1 MSHFQ
6 PPPWALPTL
15 TALIGS
21 GGFTIGI
28 YSFLAP
34 VQAARVYGVD
44 LPVLNHDDQPT
55 KDNKESV
62 SSVQSRPD
70 NISRH
75 VAYIYAHGIRNFVTG
90 LTILGLTGFW
100 KFSPQCQASA
110 IASSTAQKSLGIVI
124 LAGTL
129 TPVVDAL
136 VTSRAAQKG
145 TENDMGR
152 KAARAHAS
160 RSLIWLAGGLW
171 CLFG

>member
-1 MSHFQ
+1 MSPFQ

-21 GGFTIGI
+21 GGFIIGI
-28 YSFLAP
+28 YSFLSP

-44 LPVLNHDDQPT
+44 LPVLNHDVQAT
-55 KDNKESV
+55 KDNKELV
-62 SSVQSRPD
+62 SSAQSQQD

-100 KFSPQCQASA
+100 QFSPQCQASV

-124 LAGTL
+124 LAGAL

-136 VTSRAAQKG
+136 VTSRAAQKE
-145 TENDMGR
+145 TESDVGR